1 MKHPSASK
9 WTYGLKGRAGTSA
22 GRLWLLTLLSLSAV
36 LLLAACASHTPAPP
50 ASPSSVLNTV
60 SGLQAASVVDVRQVR
75 RALTAEEAKDYL
87 GNGVCASCHKD
98 VALAHERSTH
108 AHTLRPV
115 MLQKDGPFFRS
126 TQSITDPALGCTYS
140 TFVSEGKCVFQGRNA
155 RGASGL
161 PVAYVMG
168 SGHNAYTYL
177 SLSDPRGWIEL
188 RLSYYEKAKKWDY
201 TPAQLPG
208 VKLERA
214 AGRIQSGAMLT
225 SCLLCHVTT
234 LRQLPAPLGP
244 DGLPT
249 DEGPPD
255 MKNSLLGV
263 GCERCHGPGRAHVD
277 QALKAHAS
285 TPELLARAKAA
296 GQTYGMEDLHKATP
310 DVINTLCGACHR
322 TVANAE
328 SSDPHTEMNLSRFQG
343 VALSRSP
350 CYQKSG
356 TLSCLTCHDS
366 HRNANS
372 NPAYYDA
379 ICLTCHSGD
388 RQGDKEREGTGGTQ
402 STIEN
407 RQSKIPSSLI
417 PHPSSLRVCP
427 VNPRAGCTGCHMPK
441 QTIADIPHVRYSTH
455 WIKVWQDAPTFR
467 NQAHPH

>member
-1 MKHPSASK
+1 MKHPSTSK
-9 WTYGLKGRAGTSA
+9 WTYGLKGCAGTGT
-22 GRLWLLTLLSLSAV
+22 GRLWLLTLLSLAAV
-36 LLLAACASHTPAPP
+36 LLLAACASHNPAPP
-50 ASPSSVLNTV
+50 RSPLSVP
-60 SGLQAASVVDVRQVR
+60 GLQAASVVDVRQVR

-98 VALAHERSTH
+98 IAANHERSTH

-115 MLQKDGPFFRS
+115 TLQKDGPFFRS
-126 TQSITDPALGCTYS
+126 TQSLTDTSLGCEYS
-140 TFVSEGKCVFQGRNA
+140 TFVSEGKCVFRGRNA
-155 RGASGL
+155 LGKSDL

-177 SLSDPRGWIEL
+177 SLNDPRGWVEL

-208 VKLERA
+208 ANLDRA
-214 AGRIQSGAMLT
+214 AGRIQSGVMLT

-234 LRQLPAPLGP
+234 LRQEPAPLGP
-244 DGLPT
+244 DGLPAG
-249 DEGPPD
+249 EGPPD

-263 GCERCHGPGRAHVD
+263 GCERCHGPGRAHVE
-277 QALKAHAS
+277 QALKAQAS
-285 TPELLARAKAA
+285 TPELLARAKTA

-310 DVINTLCGACHR
+310 DAITTLCGACHR

-343 VALSRSP
+343 VALSRSR

-372 NPAYYDA
+372 DPAFYDA
-379 ICLTCHSGD
+379 VCLTCHSGD
-388 RQGDKEREGTGGTQ
+388 RKGEKEKRRKGEEETQ
-402 STIEN
+402 SEIGN
-407 RQSKIPSSLI
+407 RKSEIGK
-417 PHPSSLRVCP
+417 VCP
-427 VNPRAGCTGCHMPK
+427 VNPRAGCTGCHMPQ
-441 QTIADIPHVRYSTH
+441 QTIADIPHVRYTNH
-455 WIKVWQDAPTFR
+455 WIKVWPQ
-467 NQAHPH
+467 NLSQ